1 LSEPQRVEFTGERV
15 IPGLVE
21 DSLFNE
27 HVARYRFAMRLIRD
41 LGLRGSFVDAGCG
54 AGYGSAQL
62 ATEDGAKVLG
72 IDIAEEAVTH
82 AREHYGSVPNLGFE
96 RASCTAIPVADG
108 SVRLLTCFEVIE
120 HLADWRALLREAAR
134 VLEPGGL
141 FLVSTPNQLYY
152 AESRKIAGPNPFH
165 VHEFTYEEFQTDLAA
180 FFPGVR
186 LLLQNHVEGIALSGA
201 DGSGATFEVSERPAD
216 PDNANFF
223 LAICGKQT
231 LPKISNFVYLPD
243 TGNVLQTRERH
254 IDLLNA
260 EIRQKEEW
268 IAKEQGE
275 RDRMLEKVRETEAEL
290 EEHNT
295 WARKANEEAERRAR
309 LVESLQE
316 ELKRSNEWAAARD
329 AEAKERSAR
338 VEQLQGEVTRAT
350 EWAKARDVEV
360 QERSARV
367 EQLQAEVT
375 QTTEWA
381 KARDVEVQERSARV
395 EQLQDEVARATEW
408 AAARD
413 VEVQERSA
421 RVEQLQ
427 DEVARATVWAQER
440 GQRCE
445 EHEKRIL
452 ELQAEVEEKNRW
464 AQSIREEYEAELQRV
479 RDGYEAAIEQW
490 RQDKKAAD
498 DQLELVARSRWV
510 RLGRTLKVGPEIPQ
524 S

>member
-1 LSEPQRVEFTGERV
+1 
-15 IPGLVE
+15 VE

-27 HVARYRFAMRLIRD
+27 HLARYRFALRLIRD

-54 AGYGSAQL
+54 AGYGSAQV
-62 ATEDGAKVLG
+62 ATADGVEVLG
-72 IDIAEEAVTH
+72 IDIAEEAVRH
-82 AREHYGSVPNLGFE
+82 AREHYGSVPNLRFT

-120 HLADWRALLREAAR
+120 HLADWQALLREAAR
-134 VLEPGGL
+134 VIEPGGL

-165 VHEFTYEEFQTDLAA
+165 VHEFTYQEFRTELAA
-180 FFPGVR
+180 FFPDVQ

-201 DGSGATFEVSERPAD
+201 ASSGATFEVSERPAD

-231 LPKISNFVYLPD
+231 PPKISNFVYLPD

-254 IDLLNA
+254 IELLNA

-275 RDRMLEKVRETEAEL
+275 RDRMLEKVREMEAEL
-290 EEHNT
+290 EQHNT

-309 LVESLQE
+309 LVASLQE

-329 AEAKERSAR
+329 SEAKERGARIAQLQEEIAQATEWAKAQDLEVRERSAR
-338 VEQLQGEVTRAT
+338 VEQLQTEVAQAT
-350 EWAKARDVEV
+350 EWAKARDAEAE
-360 QERSARV
+360 ERGARV
-367 EQLQAEVT
+367 EQLQAEV
-375 QTTEWA
+375 
-381 KARDVEVQERSARV
+381 
-395 EQLQDEVARATEW
+395 
-408 AAARD
+408 AAAT
-413 VEVQERSA
+413 A
-421 RVEQLQ
+421 
-427 DEVARATVWAQER
+427 WAQER
-440 GQRCE
+440 TRSCE
-445 EHEKRIL
+445 EAERRVEQEAKRI
-452 ELQAEVEEKNRW
+452 EDLQAEVEEKNRW
-464 AQSIREEYEAELQRV
+464 AQSIRADYVAEIQRI

-490 RQDKKAAD
+490 RRDKKASD
-498 DQLELVARSRWV
+498 DWALDNDRKLQAAEAELEQARTRINMIAQSRWV
-510 RLGRTLKVGPEIPQ
+510 RLGRIVKVGPEIPQ

>member
-1 LSEPQRVEFTGERV
+1 LSEPLRVEFTGERV

-27 HVARYRFAMRLIRD
+27 HVARYRFAIRLIRD

-62 ATEDGAKVLG
+62 ATEDGAEVLG
-72 IDIAEEAVTH
+72 IDTAEEAVTH
-82 AREHYGSVPNLGFE
+82 AREHYGSVPNLRFE
-96 RASCTAIPVADG
+96 RESCTAIPVADK

-165 VHEFTYEEFQTDLAA
+165 VHEFTYEEFRTDLAA
-180 FFPGVR
+180 FFPYVR

-223 LAICGKQT
+223 LAICGKGT

-254 IDLLNA
+254 IELLNA

-275 RDRMLEKVRETEAEL
+275 RDRMLEKVREMEAEL

-309 LVESLQE
+309 LVASLQE

-329 AEAKERSAR
+329 AETKERGARIEQLQAEVARATEWAKVRDAEVQERSAR
-338 VEQLQGEVTRAT
+338 VEQLQGEVAQAT
-350 EWAKARDVEV
+350 EWAKARDAEAK
-360 QERSARV
+360 ERGAWV
-367 EQLQAEVT
+367 EQLQT
-375 QTTEWA
+375 
-381 KARDVEVQERSARV
+381 
-395 EQLQDEVARATEW
+395 EVATAT
-408 AAARD
+408 A
-413 VEVQERSA
+413 
-421 RVEQLQ
+421 
-427 DEVARATVWAQER
+427 WAQER
-440 GQRCE
+440 TRWCE
-445 EHEKRIL
+445 EQERRIGD
-452 ELQAEVEEKNRW
+452 LQAEVEEKNRW
-464 AQSIREEYEAELQRV
+464 AQSICEDFVAEIQRI

-490 RQDKKAAD
+490 RCDKKASD
-498 DQLELVARSRWV
+498 DWALENDRKLQAAEAELEQARTRINMIAQSRWV
-510 RLGRTLKVGPEIPQ
+510 RLGRIVKVGPEIPQ